1 MKLEV
6 QSADILVPSESS
18 EPALVQ
24 AGKVALTFLE
34 ETGQASKNQAIQ
46 IFHLMA
52 EYAVERGSLLP
63 NIEYETGPLKDL
75 VAPASAKGA
84 SAWMSP
90 LWKQLEKLQ
99 IEWGPGLRA
108 TAIQS
113 GFRFKPTLKKLQGSP
128 VKYQL
133 VAEPIGTQES
143 DLYQTPTPDG
153 GLRYTPAAVAAP
165 GALLMAGLR
174 DGVLRNTLPLVISA
188 GVSVLLVLTLIVMS
202 GWWMFVLGLR
212 WNAPLTTA
220 HISIV
225 ALWGVAAWTVIR
237 LFKFLGHLADLGIV
251 MAPEILVPFKAD
263 HVTLELRPKEVDK
276 KGEFAFVRYTAT
288 CPLCAGLVLLHD
300 GGDEFKDRIVGRCDN
315 SPREHVYSF
324 DQKLH
329 VGHSMRGYRTARQR

>member
-1 MKLEV
+1 MKPDV
-6 QSADILVPSESS
+6 QSSNILVPSESA

-34 ETGQASKNQAIQ
+34 QTGQASRNQAAQ

-99 IEWGPGLRA
+99 TEWEPGLRA

-113 GFRFKPTLKKLQGSP
+113 GFRFTPRLRKLQGSP

-133 VAEPIGTQES
+133 VAEPIGAQES
-143 DLYQTPTPDG
+143 ELHQISTPVG
-153 GLRYTPAAVAAP
+153 GVRYTPAAVAAP
-165 GALLMAGLR
+165 GSLLKAGLR
-174 DGVLRNTLPLVISA
+174 DGVMRNTLPLVISA
-188 GVSVLLVLTLIVMS
+188 GVSVFLVLVLIVIS

-212 WNAPLTTA
+212 WNAALTTA
-220 HISIV
+220 HISIL
-225 ALWGVAAWTVIR
+225 AIWCFAAWAVVR
-237 LFKFLGHLADLGIV
+237 LFKFLGQLADLGIV
-251 MAPEILVPFKAD
+251 MAPEFLVPFKAD
-263 HVTLELRPKEVDK
+263 HVTLELRPKQVDK
-276 KGEFAFVRYTAT
+276 KGEFAFVRYTAS

-329 VGHSMRGYRTARQR
+329 VGHSMRGH